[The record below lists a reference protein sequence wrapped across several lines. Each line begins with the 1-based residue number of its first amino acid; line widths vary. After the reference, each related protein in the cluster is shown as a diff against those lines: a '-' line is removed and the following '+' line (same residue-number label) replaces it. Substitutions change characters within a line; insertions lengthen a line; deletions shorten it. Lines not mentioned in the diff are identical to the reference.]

1 MNVGAALLAALGK
14 PAAPRDLYHAT
25 AAFTAG
31 QTLPSLTA
39 RYLAL
44 DTDRI

>member
-31 QTLPSLTA
+31 QTPPLLDS
-39 RYLAL
+39 AL
-44 DTDRI
+44 LGA